1 MGTVFKW
8 LLRIA
13 AGLVILAVALVAL
26 GYFLASQSLPDYDRE
41 VAVEGI
47 AAPVEIVR
55 DHANVPHIFGADDAD
70 VFFGL
75 GYAHAQDR
83 LWQMIMLRRTVQG
96 RLSEVFGPRTIA
108 IDRLLRRLDLYR
120 LAVQSE
126 EVQDAETRTALDAYA
141 AGVNAR
147 LAEINDQALGRGAPE
162 LFIFNAPVAP
172 WQPADSLAIVKLLG
186 LRLSGH
192 LQDEVLRARTALML
206 DDDARL
212 RDILPAAPGASIA
225 ALPEY

>member
-96 RLSEVFGPRTIA
+96 RLSEVFGPRKLHRVEANI
-108 IDRLLRRLDLYR
+108 
-120 LAVQSE
+120 Q
-126 EVQDAETRTALDAYA
+126 
-141 AGVNAR
+141 
-147 LAEINDQALGRGAPE
+147 PE
-162 LFIFNAPVAP
+162 N
-172 WQPADSLAIVKLLG
+172 
-186 LRLSGH
+186 
-192 LQDEVLRARTALML
+192 E
-206 DDDARL
+206 
-212 RDILPAAPGASIA
+212 ASIA
-225 ALPEY
+225 LVQGLGFRQEGYSPRYLKIGGRWRDHERWALLAEDWRLRSRTRA